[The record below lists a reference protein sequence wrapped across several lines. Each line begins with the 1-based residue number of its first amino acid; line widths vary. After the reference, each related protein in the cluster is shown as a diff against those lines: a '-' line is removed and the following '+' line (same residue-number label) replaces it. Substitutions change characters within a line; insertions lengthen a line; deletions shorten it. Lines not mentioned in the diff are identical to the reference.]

1 MQRQT
6 QKITVGDNNT
16 EESTATLD
24 TMKHFLNCK
33 FYETKLIE
41 KDGPMRASYLVNLNR
56 ERILKL
62 GQPLISTDV

>member
-41 KDGPMRASYLVNLNR
+41 KDGPTWASY
-56 ERILKL
+56 LKL
-62 GQPLISTDV
+62 GQPPISFSSVMLHI